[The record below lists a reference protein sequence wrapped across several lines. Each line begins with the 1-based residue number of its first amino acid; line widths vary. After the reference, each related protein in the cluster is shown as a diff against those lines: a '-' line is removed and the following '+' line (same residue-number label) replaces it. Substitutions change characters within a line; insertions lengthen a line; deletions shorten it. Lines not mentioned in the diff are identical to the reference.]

1 MSGGKHLERAFED
14 AIVEHLTAHGWRLGD
29 PKRYDAALALYPADV
44 LGWLEETQPK
54 ALAKVAV
61 PAGGTV
67 AAVVLARLAQVLDKD
82 GALRVLRRG
91 FKHVSASFAMSQ
103 PRPSQGLNP
112 DTLALYAAVR
122 CTVIR
127 QVRYSRHKGDS
138 IDLVFCVNGIP
149 VATAELKT
157 DFTQT
162 LADAIAQYQHDRP
175 PKDPYTKES
184 EPLLAGRRAIVHFAV
199 STDRVAMTT
208 RLAGP
213 ATRFLPF
220 DIGDAGGAGNP
231 PNPHGYRTAY
241 LWERVLGRDSLLDII
256 ANFAHAGTVEEVAA
270 DGTRQ
275 QQEMLIFP
283 RYHQWEAV
291 GALLAAAKREGPGHN
306 YLIQLDRLAGPPPRH
321 PARRRRQEALRLGD
335 RRHRSHRAGQATGRD
350 DLPVRAQERRGR
362 ADQGRGRGE
371 VGATQ
376 ESIAGPRADHHRHP
390 ANIPVRDQ
398 GAGAGKSVGVARL
411 RRDRRRG
418 PLVADRF
425 RRERADGGA
434 DRWGQRDEWGEHCRW
449 GRRGAVRWQ
458 GRDARGY
465 GGAGRASQRQL
476 LRLHRHPEGQ
486 DAATVRARAGPDAP
500 ESDTNL
506 PAAFHVYTMQQAI
519 EEGFILDV
527 LQNYTP
533 YRLAF
538 KLAHNGAEYDEV
550 QVDQAAALK
559 SLMRWVR
566 LHPYNIAQKVAIIV
580 EHFRATVRHL
590 LDGRAKAMVVT
601 GSRKEAVRYKLALD
615 SYLKQQGYA
624 DLAAL
629 VAFSGEVDDPES
641 GPTPFSEGSMNPG
654 LRGRDIRD
662 AFRDDFQVLIVA
674 NKYQTGF
681 DQPLLCAMY
690 VDKRL
695 DGITAV
701 QTLSRLNRIA
711 PGKEATYILD
721 FVNDPQQ
728 ILDAFKPYYRRAELA
743 GVTDP
748 NAIHALQW
756 KLDDEQIYTDAEVAG
771 FVKAFFDPRGKQ
783 RDLQQ
788 WITPAVQQFRV
799 RWQGA
804 VGGGDKGAIDTLEVF
819 RKDLATFMRL
829 YDFLSQ
835 IINYADTDLEGRA
848 IFFRHLLPS
857 LRADQ
862 LEREQ
867 IDLSGV
873 LLTHYKLR
881 LHEARQLALGD
892 GEGDYRLTPPTD
904 LGSAL
909 GGDPVRAQLAAII
922 RRMNELFEGD
932 LTDADFLNFT
942 NYVRDKMVE
951 NPVLQQQARA
961 NSKEQFALGE
971 FQAALTR
978 ATIAT
983 LGNHRAMAGQVLAD
997 ARKRADFGAL
1007 LLDMVWQEL
1016 QGQERAR

>member
-14 AIVEHLTAHGWRLGD
+14 EIVEHLTAHGWRLGN
-29 PKRYDAALALYPADV
+29 PQRYDAALALYPDDV

-67 AAVVLARLAQVLDKD
+67 AAVVLTRLAQVLDKD

-91 FKHVSASFAMSQ
+91 FKHVSASFTMSQ

-112 DTLALYAAVR
+112 ATLALYAQVR

-220 DIGDAGGAGNP
+220 DIGDAGGARIP

-275 QQEMLIFP
+275 QKEMVIVVTDRTVLDQQLRETIYQFEHKSGVVVP
-283 RYHQWEAV
+283 IKDDGPAKSEQLKK
-291 GALLAAAKREGPGHN
+291 ALLARAPIIIVTLQTFPFVIKALAQEQALAARAYAVIADEAHSSQTGSAASG
-306 YLIQLDRLAGPPPRH
+306 LT
-321 PARRRRQEALRLGD
+321 EAL
-335 RRHRSHRAGQATGRD
+335 TG
-350 DLPVRAQERRGR
+350 
-362 ADQGRGRGE
+362 
-371 VGATQ
+371 GANGTNGA
-376 ESIAGPRADHHRHP
+376 SIADGDDGEPFDGKEEMLADM
-390 ANIPVRDQ
+390 A
-398 GAGAGKSVGVARL
+398 
-411 RRDRRRG
+411 
-418 PLVADRF
+418 
-425 RRERADGGA
+425 
-434 DRWGQRDEWGEHCRW
+434 
-449 GRRGAVRWQ
+449 
-458 GRDARGY
+458 
-465 GGAGRASQRQL
+465 
-476 LRLHRHPEGQ
+476 
-486 DAATVRARAGPDAP
+486 ARAEHRNVSYFAFTATPKAKTLQRFGRVPDPTQP

-690 VDKRL
+690 VDKHL
-695 DGITAV
+695 DGIAAV

-748 NAIHALQW
+748 NAIHALQG
-756 KLDDEQIYTDAEVAG
+756 KLDDEQIYTDAEIAG

-788 WITPAVQQFRV
+788 WIAPAVQRFRV
-799 RWQGA
+799 RWHGA
-804 VGGGDKGAIDTLEVF
+804 VGVGAKGAIDTLEVF
-819 RKDLATFMRL
+819 RKDLATFVRL

-881 LHEARQLALGD
+881 LHEARQLALGE

-983 LGNHRAMAGQVLAD
+983 LGNHRAMAEQVFAD
-997 ARKRADFGAL
+997 ERKRAGFGAI
-1007 LLDMVWQEL
+1007 LLDLVWEEL
-1016 QGQERAR
+1016 QGQDLAG